1 MVAIPT
7 QNGIAQL
14 FDSYGRQA
22 RLFPALL
29 TIFPPLLT
37 ILAWFP
43 WLLLSSGG
51 ATLLT
56 LATSCGLLYALG
68 SYARTKGKRLEPK
81 LLKRWG
87 GWPTTLLLRH
97 DSELDQ
103 HTRLRYH
110 TYLAGVVPENLSFP
124 TVQEEQANLAGADAV
139 YDSAVRW
146 LKERTRGKEFAMV
159 ERENAQY
166 GFRRNLL
173 GLKPFAL
180 ALCFLTLVITMLTI
194 LNKAPNFVDSIRNC
208 DFAALAKVASDL
220 GPAILATFAVNLF
233 AMLAWFFVVTKHW
246 VREAGFQYAYAL
258 LAVCD
263 MTTNATN
270 KKRKKAV

>member
-1 MVAIPT
+1 VAVPIPT
-7 QNGIAQL
+7 DIVQM

-22 RLFPALL
+22 RLFPGLL
-29 TIFPPLLT
+29 TIFPPLLAV
-37 ILAWFP
+37 LAWFP
-43 WLLLSSGG
+43 WLLLSNVA

-56 LATSCGLLYALG
+56 LAMSCGLLYALG
-68 SYARTKGKRLEPK
+68 SFARTKGKRIEPG
-81 LLKRWG
+81 LLKAWG

-110 TYLAGVVPENLSFP
+110 RYLAEAVPGNLKFP
-124 TVQEEQANLAGADAV
+124 TVQEEQAGPGANAV

-146 LKERTRGKEFAMV
+146 LKERARGKEFTMV
-159 ERENAQY
+159 HRENAQY

-180 ALCFLTLVITMLTI
+180 TLCVLTLVTMMLAVLDKVPGIVGFARTNNLEALT
-194 LNKAPNFVDSIRNC
+194 
-208 DFAALAKVASDL
+208 LAASDL
-220 GPAILATFAVNLF
+220 GPAILSAFTINVFAVLV
-233 AMLAWFFVVTKHW
+233 WVFVVTKRW
-246 VREAGFQYAYAL
+246 VWEAGNQYAYAL

-263 MTTNATN
+263 MMSSKTD
-270 KKRKKAV
+270 KSR

>member
-1 MVAIPT
+1 MATPIP
-7 QNGIAQL
+7 NGIAQL

-68 SYARTKGKRLEPK
+68 SYARTKGKRIEPK

-110 TYLAGVVPENLSFP
+110 TYLAGVVPESLSFP
-124 TVQEEQANLAGADAV
+124 TVQEEQANPAGANAV

-159 ERENAQY
+159 EGENAQY

-180 ALCFLTLVITMLTI
+180 TLCILTLVITMLTI
-194 LNKAPNFVDSIRNC
+194 FNKAPNLVASIRNC

-233 AMLAWFFVVTKHW
+233 AMLAWVFVVTKRW